1 MKDKISKL
9 ILCLLFIISIVGCK
23 DPKNISISTNFEKL
37 DDKPLHI
44 GDKLPLEFNTQDGII
59 DSYSIKLN
67 GKTYDKNNI
76 ILKESNTKLGLNY
89 IILTINY
96 NGKYNK
102 QIDATFTVFPGEKE
116 KNLKYKIIHEF
127 PHNPELFTQGFTY
140 KDGWITESSG
150 LYGKSLLVKYKL
162 GSTSYSQSVKIDSKF
177 FAEGFALLNEKLYL
191 LTWREKK
198 GFIYNA
204 SDFKFQK
211 EFNYPGT
218 LFEGW
223 GATSIGDEM
232 VISDGSSELKFY
244 DKNFN
249 LKKSI
254 SVIGYETI
262 YSRINE
268 LEYANGYIYANVF
281 DEPIILVID
290 PNTGIVVAKADFSEL
305 VKLNKSN
312 EEAVLNGISYVNG
325 NVFLIT
331 GKLWPKIYKVEFTMQ

>member
-1 MKDKISKL
+1 MKNLITKL
-9 ILCLLFIISIVGCK
+9 ILCLLIVISIVGCK
-23 DPKNISISTNFEKL
+23 DPKNISISTNFDKL

-67 GKTYDKNNI
+67 DQTYDKKNI
-76 ILKESNTKLGLNY
+76 TLDESNAKLGTNY
-89 IILTINY
+89 IVLTINY
-96 NGKYNK
+96 NGKYK
-102 QIDATFTVFPGEKE
+102 KEIDATFTVFPNEKE
-116 KNLKYKIIHEF
+116 KDLHYKLIQEF

-162 GSTSYSQSVKIDSKF
+162 GSTSYSQSVKIDPKF

-204 SDFKFQK
+204 SDFKLLK

-218 LFEGW
+218 LYEGW
-223 GATSIGDEM
+223 GATTIGDEM
-232 VISDGSSELKFY
+232 VVSDGSSELKFY
-244 DKNFN
+244 DKDFN
-249 LKKSI
+249 LKKTI
-254 SVIGYETI
+254 SVIGYENI

-268 LEYANGYIYANVF
+268 LEYANGFIYANVF
-281 DEPIILVID
+281 DEPIILKID
-290 PNTGIVVAKADFSEL
+290 PSTGIVVAKADFSDL
-305 VKLNKSN
+305 VKMNQTN
-312 EEAVLNGISYVNG
+312 EEAVLNGIAYVDG
-325 NVFLIT
+325 DTFLIT
-331 GKLWPKIYKVEFTMQ
+331 GKLWSKIYKVEFTK